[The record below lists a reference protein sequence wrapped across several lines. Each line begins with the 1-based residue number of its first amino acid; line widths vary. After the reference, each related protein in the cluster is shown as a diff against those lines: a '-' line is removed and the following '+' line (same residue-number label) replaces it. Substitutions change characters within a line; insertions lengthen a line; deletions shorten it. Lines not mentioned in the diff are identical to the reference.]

1 MSSELVRAALRGRL
15 SYGYELLIR
24 LRVADERGA
33 ATERRPYKLS
43 GEEYCD

>member
-1 MSSELVRAALRGRL
+1 MSSELVRAP
-15 SYGYELLIR
+15 S
-24 LRVADERGA
+24 VAAPLTATSCYERGA